1 MRRIL
6 LVLTVAVLMAAL
18 AGATAV
24 PAFAQDEPSLPGC
37 GGINEAI
44 ERQDTRE
51 IGKPFEFPAE
61 IPAEPEGPAPPLTIP
76 CVGLEV

>member
-1 MRRIL
+1 MRRIF
-6 LVLTVAVLMAAL
+6 LVLWVAMLMAAL
-18 AGATAV
+18 TVATAV
-24 PAFAQDEPSLPGC
+24 PAFAQDEPSVPGC

-51 IGKPFEFPAE
+51 EGKPFVFPAE
-61 IPAEPEGPAPPLTIP
+61 IPADPQGPAPPLAIP

>member
-1 MRRIL
+1 M
-6 LVLTVAVLMAAL
+6 LMAAL
-18 AGATAV
+18 AVATAV
-24 PAFAQDEPSLPGC
+24 PAFAQDEPSVPGC

-51 IGKPFEFPAE
+51 EGKPFAFPAE
-61 IPAEPEGPAPPLTIP
+61 IPADPQGPAPPLAIP